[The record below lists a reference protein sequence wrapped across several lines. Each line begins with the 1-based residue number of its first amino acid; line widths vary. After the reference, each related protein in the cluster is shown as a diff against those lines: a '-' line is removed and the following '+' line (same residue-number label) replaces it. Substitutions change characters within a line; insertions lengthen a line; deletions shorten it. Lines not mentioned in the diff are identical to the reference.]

1 MKTLK
6 ESLLDPEDM
15 NKLLDDIESSQRIKL
30 FNNRKNNRSDGRDMF
45 RKPLTVGDYV
55 LFPYKKTTYDD
66 PRILLDVIDKIIQ
79 RGECR
84 GECRLQGHGYI
95 KSNYVIKVDDDT
107 LRLLGVKI

>member
-6 ESLLDPEDM
+6 ESLLDQEDM
-15 NKLLDDIESSQRIKL
+15 NKVLDDIESSQRIKL

-55 LFPYKKTTYDD
+55 LFPYKRSTYDD
-66 PRILLDVIDKIIQ
+66 PKILLDIIDKITQ
-79 RGECR
+79 HGECS
-84 GECRLQGHGYI
+84 LQNHGYI